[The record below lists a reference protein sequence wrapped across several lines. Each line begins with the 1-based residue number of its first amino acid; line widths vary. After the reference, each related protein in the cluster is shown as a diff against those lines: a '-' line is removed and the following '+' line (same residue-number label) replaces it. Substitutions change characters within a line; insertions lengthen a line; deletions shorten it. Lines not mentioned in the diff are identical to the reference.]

1 VYANTTV
8 IQKALDAKLYEERYW
23 KLLLHMPSNE
33 SEIDDARF
41 FFAPNG
47 ASDAKAELI
56 ATLEAFYDDSR
67 LDDEAPLCKF
77 PARRAW
83 LKERLDLRDLP
94 KVDCQEYESLKKRV
108 DPVSVTMVFPS
119 AHINSPASMFGHT
132 FLRINSSYNS
142 RLLSYAINYAADAD
156 PKKENGVLFAIK
168 GLFGGYYGKYSL
180 LPYYEKL
187 KEYRD
192 TENRDIWEY
201 DLDLTSQEVER
212 MFAHIWELKDTNS
225 YYYFF
230 TENCSYNMLWLLEIA
245 RQDLHLREYFGY
257 QVIPL
262 ETVFPLQEEGIIIQE
277 HYRPSKRSNLIWFE
291 KVIASE
297 NLDIPHKLI
306 DNSLDVESFLA
317 DDSLDVAQKRLVLEA
332 AIELLEYSFK
342 SNELSKEKHLELFH
356 TLTTARATLGVSQM
370 HNDILPH
377 NPLLGHRAMRTTVA
391 QGHRDG
397 HGLTQLGF
405 RFAYHD
411 IQESHVGFLRGTGI
425 EFGDLLVS
433 RTSQKTYLEKAT
445 IVSID
450 SYTQNSPYV
459 KGFSWRMKLGWDR
472 QYLNDKTNFRLN
484 VGAGYSVGNDL
495 GYIYIMADP
504 YLLHTNKPIAG
515 LGGSF
520 GVVIDSYKNINIS
533 SQYTQR
539 YFSDSSRQDIFD
551 LSAGYRVTSNIFCH
565 LDYENIKQ
573 DENGYDLKRETL
585 TAGINFYF

>member
-1 VYANTTV
+1 VYANSAV
-8 IQKALDAKLYEERYW
+8 IQKAIEAKLYEKRYW
-23 KLLLHMPSNE
+23 KLLLHIPSDV

-41 FFAPNG
+41 FFAPSG
-47 ASDAKAELI
+47 ASDAKAELV

-67 LDDEAPLCKF
+67 LDDEAALCKF
-77 PARRAW
+77 PARGAW
-83 LKERLDLRDLP
+83 LKERLDLQDLP
-94 KVDCQEYESLKKRV
+94 NVNCQEYESLKKRV

-156 PKKENGVLFAIK
+156 PKKENGVMFAIK

-212 MFAHIWELKDTNS
+212 MFAHIWELKDTQS

-230 TENCSYNMLWLLEIA
+230 TENCSYNMLWLLEVA
-245 RQDLHLREYFGY
+245 REELHLREYFGY

-262 ETVFPLQEEGIIIQE
+262 ETVFPLQEEGIITQK
-277 HYRPSKRSNLIWFE
+277 HYRPSKRSNLVWFE
-291 KVIASE
+291 KVIENE
-297 NLDIPHKLI
+297 NLEKPHKLI
-306 DNSLDVESFLA
+306 ESSLDVESFLE
-317 DDSLDVAQKRLVLEA
+317 DSSLDVAQKRVVLEA

-342 SNELSKEKHLELFH
+342 SNELSKEEHLELFH
-356 TLTTARATLGVSQM
+356 KLTTARATLGVSKMQ
-370 HNDILPH
+370 NDILPH
-377 NPLLGHRAMRTTVA
+377 NPLEGHRAMRTTLT
-391 QGHRDG
+391 QGEREG

-411 IQESHVGFLRGTGI
+411 TEESHVGFLRGTGI

-433 RTSQKTYLEKAT
+433 RTAEKTYLEKAT
-445 IVSID
+445 IISID

-459 KGFSWRMKLGWDR
+459 KGFSWRTKIGWDR
-472 QYLNDKTNFRLN
+472 KYLNEKTNFSFN
-484 VGAGYSVGNDL
+484 VGVGYSVGNDL
-495 GYIYIMADP
+495 GYIYAMADP
-504 YLLHTNKPIAG
+504 YLLYTSKA
-515 LGGSF
+515 LGGVGASV
-520 GVVIDSYKNINIS
+520 GAVLDRYKSLHIAT
-533 SQYTQR
+533 QYTQR
-539 YFSDSSRQDIFD
+539 HFSDSSKQHLYN
-551 LSAGYRVTSNIFCH
+551 LSAGYRVSSNIFVKMA
-565 LDYENIKQ
+565 YENIKQ
-573 DENGYDLKRETL
+573 YESDKDLKRETL
-585 TAGINFYF
+585 QAGVNFYF